1 MIIKKNRIMEAT
13 PHALEELK
21 KSLKTEENPM
31 TGVRTF
37 TQQGCCGPALQS
49 RCYTRLWNQRI

>member
-1 MIIKKNRIMEAT
+1 MEAT